1 MAVYTG
7 KVVTFN
13 KTPKGFFGFIEYDP
27 KEENMYFNQRG
38 VKPGQNISKGS
49 MVSFSIKTLANNAR
63 VAANVTLVPVRKLSM
78 EERTAVEKALS
89 EMLRERG
96 AVDCSLVRL
105 KLKELGINF
114 EEYSA
119 DLETFIEKCLSGI
132 FAVRRDVRLGGLNCA
147 QALVWTVSQGIARE
161 ALDTLQKDL
170 NEKLENEGCC
180 TMDHFLEILQRC
192 GIESYKIHAET
203 VDEFVDLFLGDGYAV
218 VRDVEMAGKRLP
230 AAILTA
236 KDAEALR
243 SQPSREEDRKDED
256 RDSDDDLK
264 KQREDTSARDLQTL
278 EELYNRKAYAQ
289 FLLSPALE
297 RIAPDDLPVNYM
309 EMALTCALRLLN
321 PGEEGTVVLNLFQRE
336 LLQCATSG
344 DFIRK
349 WKHSDGFS
357 MEIMRSCAESSLAQF
372 ELPRD
377 VGFVAR
383 LLNLMG
389 NAPTLNN
396 TYAGLTARFATCEN
410 ALLPCM
416 YLVRAFVQKSAT
428 QIQRCLSEYCQIVK
442 DLKASPNRIYVRHED
457 RMYGFPRLLQLM
469 QQYLL
474 QDNPMPQNLRTMAVS
489 AFVDTDSMEEL
500 AGIIASFVPE
510 PDANERRLVELV
522 NALDSWTEEKFF
534 ALLGNNV
541 SEKLLQKSL
550 VLLWE
555 KHPTDAALPE
565 QFLRILS
572 WVVEYDG
579 FICMD
584 ELMRY
589 QYTSGYNK
597 ITKQIMLLESFGV
610 VWDMLQREPSLY
622 ALASYV
628 VNHVLP
634 EVPKNQI
641 SQEAEKALAQ
651 WEDGSV
657 RFYARIN
664 GDHPELTEENASAFV
679 KTFRYFRLDPL
690 HFQAL
695 QDRYADWCVP
705 RMLPDRDSP
714 EDLAVTLTKLFT
726 QGAWEAYV
734 RVYMTAMNEGMIIA
748 PLERRAEEFALSMI
762 ALRRYSELVA
772 YLLHD
777 NRLTKE
783 LRSELLTRAICENFR
798 DNGFTP
804 RAFTLFGEE
813 FTCRDAITMLQ
824 DSFAPTRLACIT
836 SLIALYEYCGE
847 SNKADYLYQI
857 FHSKCESGFQRF
869 YSQYRGRVNGYFGK
883 VHNHYDAIRMA
894 FDTLTPE
901 ALVEF
906 LHWTRFIV
914 IPEFKGYKPV
924 HVFSYYYDAIRR
936 DPRNPESWQ
945 HFWSHLIK
953 FMDLNAW
960 SICVCE
966 GVLKNV
972 LGCGGY
978 NNGRVAIRDMINR
991 RNEEPLPYNFLPL
1004 AFSCLMDSRDQDLL
1018 EQVEKLM
1025 KDRICRDRLVE
1036 TNPWYPGYSDIV
1048 RQFKDFCLAQYDSTA
1063 DVVYYDLLTKL
1074 GVTLDRGDMEALS
1087 QSVADKQYLF
1097 TQICRNYLSGADAV
1111 EMTRLLFGREWK
1123 ELSPTEGKLL
1133 ELLRL
1138 LYTDDEI
1145 LLTEQNLLFPDEQS
1159 VSRFKRD
1166 CAGILVHYPQKT
1178 GLAAFNAE
1186 CSNLTHKYLVFAYV
1200 YRVFYDEDIY
1210 DTYAPGYADFGS
1222 RREFMAYLSFL
1233 SSAYV
1238 AQLEKNVTF
1247 NFFYKK
1253 WRYLKLY
1260 INSVLRQGV
1269 EADDSG
1275 ILEIMDAYGHTDL
1288 VYGSDYLPF
1297 REDVRTFMSMEHLSL
1312 EARECYLYGLMVGDT
1327 GVCLSLY
1334 GNELLGLP
1342 PRQRSVCKSLAEK
1355 LDYRETNCSI
1365 YRLYLDSI
1373 REGDFDLVL
1382 RVAETV
1388 SDFACDALK
1397 ALENA
1402 QDFNRALKLFC
1413 DVGLSE
1419 KPSEAVNKVMRL
1431 PGELFSRHSAMLVP
1445 LLCSRQFRFH
1455 LYGRLRF
1462 AVIHRAQGMELE
1474 RYRRF
1479 TDYLEQKGYEEASC
1493 IRHYLDALYACIRGE
1508 TGKAAEVLARWDI
1521 EKGIPS
1527 QWQQEAQRIRQYA
1540 SGGTDRFMP
1549 DRSVMDNSQEGK
1561 RRTEGFTFPGRLQ
1574 AVLGAERRNLDAES
1588 AMELYDKFRSIRN
1601 NPWEKAG
1608 TGLTLLCSY
1617 PKLDKDSPLKKL
1629 LPSREKLALEVGVE
1643 LTGSGINLSA
1653 DQQAGVAAEL
1663 FDQRHSFGD
1672 RSCAELLQR
1681 LGEQMGHLL
1690 RRYLSLQTWVRHGA
1704 VFEAYL
1710 TENRT
1715 VQDFK
1720 ELRQRILEPCAQLFQ
1735 PEYPTEQRYDVL
1747 RSLSMQFQGLESVY
1761 ARNVLEGI
1769 RRELSRLEDGI
1780 RLRIDLVN
1788 EENNVTDGYA
1798 YFRIENVGR
1807 RTVSLA
1813 GEEISVTCKVA
1824 NQPESRVE
1832 IRNICDLRSGFVTGG
1847 RRWLNMTEDG
1857 DRVEVTF
1864 SIVLNGKG
1872 GERTVICRKTGTL
1885 QKAACGSELRV
1896 SDSARYAVAYAV
1908 PGSEKLYGRDGIKEK
1923 LARCIPAGVTV
1934 LYGPSRIG
1942 KTSLLNWVHRD
1953 LAAKQGNV
1961 MTVLYGGEH
1970 GMGKQRDYVT
1980 NFVDRKLPVPYDDD
1994 EKMAEYLLVQTIV
2007 QGIRRR
2013 QRFTAPASA
2022 NVPAGLLEQVVEILG
2037 DEGQYISDRYI
2048 GVNQLLRD
2056 AGLELWILLDEF
2068 QQVVERWKPEK
2079 SCDFVEVCQMLSSPD
2094 PDSPVNRIKL
2104 VVCGSDD
2111 LLRHMVLE
2119 DDSVWRTAFRTRIA
2133 VEPLEK
2139 QPFLDM
2145 IREEPALYGTNLR
2158 YSDAALDAL
2167 YTYTDGVALYGKE
2180 ICNSVMADIQR
2191 NAAKYAGRN
2200 TIYISDIA
2208 EATQHLL
2215 NRQASELDTKAKEGI
2230 CEIYDA
2236 VTKNLDDDT
2245 DKQYLWYM
2253 AQWLNDN
2260 PDYDGFPER
2269 IFTGRK
2275 LVRGPEKLHESLSIA
2290 LARGIIKLKP
2300 SAYESG
2306 NVYVFRAVFYYFAFL
2321 GSASRNLREEK
2332 IFAPEEDY
2340 AEEAAA
2346 RDTDPY
2352 EFGNLIKVAPNF
2364 SQMYTPEQQKALLGA
2379 FAATSKET
2387 ARQAMK
2393 EMMGDNIGTNIGVQN
2408 NLQINV
2414 QNITNTLASFSTGTL
2429 TGAELLECVNAL
2441 PRLEA
2446 YYAPD
2451 QQLAQSDPALE
2462 SQRMEHGMEAVA
2474 NAYADGVR
2482 PVIDQAEDSA
2492 ESDYERCHVREIL
2505 GLDEKSF
2512 EILADVL
2519 GDWGY
2524 EQLRL
2529 TLYLHHMFSQADL
2542 QEENAQIDYSP
2553 VTIMYCKLL
2562 EAMLKEYHCEG
2573 YARVFD
2579 EMPTN
2584 VSVRDR
2590 KTGKYNYLSYFDLM
2604 MGKYQHRITIG
2615 TFTYPLREA
2624 AKRQMLGSY
2633 FVNKW
2638 KEPTTQLWDK
2648 HGKAAEDVLQ
2658 IRNQSAHGQKDHR
2671 VTADQQKKL
2680 VDLLFH
2686 DEGGELIRIRDLVRY
2701 TRN

>member
-7 KVVTFN
+7 KVVTFT

-38 VKPGQNISKGS
+38 VKPGQHIRKGG
-49 MVSFSIKTLANNAR
+49 MVSFTIKILPNGAR
-63 VAANVTLVPVRKLSM
+63 VAANVTAVPAKKLSQEKKAAI
-78 EERTAVEKALS
+78 EEALKAL
-89 EMLRERG
+89 LRDRG

-105 KLKELGINF
+105 KLKELGIEF

-119 DLETFIEKCLSGI
+119 DLETFIEQCLSGI

-161 ALDTLQKDL
+161 ALDTMEKDL
-170 NEKLENEGCC
+170 TEKLKNEGCC
-180 TMDHFLEILQRC
+180 PVDYFLEILQRC
-192 GIESYKIHAET
+192 GVESYKIHAET
-203 VDEFVDLFLGDGYAV
+203 VDEFVDLFLGEGYV
-218 VRDVEMAGKRLP
+218 VARDVLVAGKRMPAVILP
-230 AAILTA
+230 AEAAGKPGGRPAGEDKTEEESPSG
-236 KDAEALR
+236 DAVE
-243 SQPSREEDRKDED
+243 
-256 RDSDDDLK
+256 
-264 KQREDTSARDLQTL
+264 KQREDTSASDLQTL
-278 EELYNRKAYAQ
+278 EELFARKAYAE

-297 RIAPDDLPVNYM
+297 RIDPDDLPIPYM
-309 EMALTCALRLLN
+309 EMALTCALRLLE
-321 PGEEGTVVLNLFQRE
+321 PGEEGTVKLNLFQRE
-336 LLQCATSG
+336 LLQCTSSG

-349 WKHSDGFS
+349 WKRSDGFAP
-357 MEIMRSCAESSLAQF
+357 EIMAGCAESALAQL

-389 NAPTLNN
+389 NAPTLNT
-396 TYAGLTARFATCEN
+396 TYSGLTARFATCEN
-410 ALLPCM
+410 TLLPCL
-416 YLVRAFVQKSAT
+416 YLIRAFVQKSAN

-474 QDNPMPQNLRTMAVS
+474 RDAAMPQNLRTMAVS
-489 AFVDTDSMEEL
+489 VFVDTDSMKEL
-500 AGIIASFVPE
+500 AGIISSFVPD

-522 NALDSWTEEKFF
+522 NAPETWTEEKFF
-534 ALLGNNV
+534 ALRGNNV
-541 SEKLLQKSL
+541 SEKLLQKCL

-555 KHPTDAALPE
+555 KYPTDSLLPE

-572 WVVEYDG
+572 WVAEYDG

-597 ITKQIMLLESFGV
+597 TAKQTMLVESFGNV
-610 VWDMLQREPSLY
+610 CAMAEREPSLY
-622 ALASYV
+622 ALASYI
-628 VNHVLP
+628 VNHVVP
-634 EVPKNQI
+634 EIGKAG
-641 SQEAEKALAQ
+641 ETALAG
-651 WEDGSV
+651 WESYSGG
-657 RFYARIN
+657 FYGRVLERY
-664 GDHPELTEENASAFV
+664 PELTEENALAFTGV
-679 KTFRYFRLDPL
+679 FRYFRLDTL
-690 HFQAL
+690 HFQSL
-695 QDRYADWCVP
+695 QDRYADWYISRIP
-705 RMLPDRDSP
+705 AEGYSP
-714 EDLAVTLTKLFT
+714 ENLAVILTKLFA
-726 QGAWEAYV
+726 QGAWEAYA
-734 RVYMTAMNEGMIIA
+734 RVYMNAANENRILA
-748 PLERRAEEFALSMI
+748 PRERRAEEFALSMI

-777 NRLTKE
+777 KGLTKE
-783 LRSELLTRAICENFR
+783 LRTELLTRAICENFR
-798 DNGFTP
+798 DNGFSP
-804 RAFTLFGEE
+804 RAFTLFDGE
-813 FTCRDAITMLQ
+813 FTCRDAITMLM
-824 DSFAPTRLACIT
+824 DSFLPTRLACIT
-836 SLIALYEYCGE
+836 SLVGLYEYCGE

-857 FHSKCESGFQRF
+857 FHAKCESGFQRF
-869 YSQYRGRVNGYFGK
+869 YSQYRGRANGCFGK
-883 VHNHYDAIRMA
+883 VHNHYDSIRMA

-901 ALVEF
+901 DLVEF
-906 LHWTRFIV
+906 LNWTRFIV
-914 IPEFKGYKPV
+914 IPEFKAYKPV
-924 HVFSYYYDAIRR
+924 HVFAYFYDAIRR
-936 DPRNPESWQ
+936 DPKNPESWQ
-945 HFWSHLIK
+945 YFWSHLIK
-953 FMDLNAW
+953 FMDRNAW

-966 GVLKNV
+966 GVLKDV

-978 NNGRVAIRDMINR
+978 NNGRVAIRDVLNHR
-991 RNEEPLPYNFLPL
+991 QEEPLPYNFLPV
-1004 AFSCLMDSRDQDLL
+1004 AFSCLMESRDQDLL
-1018 EQVEKLM
+1018 EQVADIM
-1025 KDRICRDRLVE
+1025 KDEACRERLV
-1036 TNPWYPGYSDIV
+1036 TDNPWYPGYSDIV
-1048 RQFKDFCLAQYDSTA
+1048 RKFKDFCLGQYDRTT
-1063 DVVYYDLLTKL
+1063 DTVYYELLTRL
-1074 GVTLDRGDMEALS
+1074 GMTLDRSDMEALS
-1087 QSVADKQYLF
+1087 QTGADKQYLF
-1097 TQICRNYLSGADAV
+1097 VQICRNFLSGTDTA
-1111 EMTRLLFGREWK
+1111 EMTNLLFSENWK
-1123 ELSPTEGKLL
+1123 ELTPVEGKLL
-1133 ELLRL
+1133 ELLRM
-1138 LYTDDEI
+1138 LYSDDEI
-1145 LLTEQNLLFPDEQS
+1145 FLTENSLLFPDEQS
-1159 VSRFKRD
+1159 VARFKRD
-1166 CAGILVHYPQKT
+1166 CASILVHYPQKT
-1178 GLAAFNAE
+1178 GLLAFDAE
-1186 CSNLTHKYLVFAYV
+1186 CTNLPHKYLVFSYA

-1210 DTYAPGYADFGS
+1210 DKYVPGYADFGS
-1222 RREFMAYLSFL
+1222 RREFMAHLSFL

-1260 INSVLRQGV
+1260 INAVLRRGV

-1275 ILEIMDAYGHTDL
+1275 ILEIMDAYGHTDIVL
-1288 VYGSDYLPF
+1288 QSDYLPF
-1297 REDVRTFMSMEHLSL
+1297 REDVRTFMALEDLSL
-1312 EARECYLYGLMVGDT
+1312 EARECYLYGLMVGHT

-1334 GNELLGLP
+1334 GDELLELP
-1342 PRQRSVCKSLAEK
+1342 PRHRSVCKRLAEK

-1365 YRLYLDSI
+1365 YRLYMDPI
-1373 REGDFDLVL
+1373 RQGDFGLVL
-1382 RVAETV
+1382 RVADTV
-1388 SDFACDALK
+1388 SDFAGDALK
-1397 ALENA
+1397 ALA
-1402 QDFNRALKLFC
+1402 DSRDFDRALKLFR
-1413 DVGLSE
+1413 DAGLSE

-1431 PGELFSRHSAMLVP
+1431 PDDQFFRHSAMLVP
-1445 LLCSRQFRFH
+1445 LLFSRQFRFH
-1455 LYGRLRF
+1455 LYGRLRYG
-1462 AVIHRAQGMELE
+1462 VIQRGQDMDPE

-1479 TDYLEQKGYEEASC
+1479 TDYLEHRGYEEAVC
-1493 IRHYLDALYACIRGE
+1493 VRRYLDALRACIRSDVRE
-1508 TGKAAEVLARWDI
+1508 AAAVLERWDI

-1540 SGGTDRFMP
+1540 AGTTERFVP
-1549 DRSVMDNSQEGK
+1549 DRSVMDNSQTGN
-1561 RRTEGFTFPGRLQ
+1561 RRGEGFAFPARFL
-1574 AVLGAERRNLDAES
+1574 AVLGAERRTVDADG
-1588 AMELYDKFRSIRN
+1588 ALELYDRFRATKN
-1601 NPWEKAG
+1601 NPWEKSG
-1608 TGLTLLCSY
+1608 IGLTLLCGY
-1617 PKLDKDSPLKKL
+1617 PKLDKDSPLRKL

-1643 LTGSGINLSA
+1643 LTGPGINLSA
-1653 DQQAGVAAEL
+1653 DQQMAVAAEL
-1663 FDQRHSFGD
+1663 FAQRHSFGE
-1672 RSCAELLQR
+1672 RGCAELLQR
-1681 LGEQMGHLL
+1681 LGEQMGHLV
-1690 RRYLSLQTWVRHGA
+1690 RRYLSLQTWVRHGQ
-1704 VFEAYL
+1704 VLEVYL
-1710 TENRT
+1710 MENRT

-1735 PEYPTEQRYDVL
+1735 PEYPTEQRYEVL
-1747 RSLSMQFQGLESVY
+1747 RRLSMQFQGLESVY
-1761 ARNVLEGI
+1761 ARNVLEAI

-1788 EENNVTDGYA
+1788 EENEVTDGYA

-1807 RTVSLA
+1807 RTLSLA

-1832 IRNICDLRSGFVTGG
+1832 IRDICGLRSGFVTGG
-1847 RRWLNMTEDG
+1847 RRWLNMEADAE
-1857 DRVEVTF
+1857 RVDVTF
-1864 SIVLNGKG
+1864 SIVLNGKN
-1872 GERTVICRKTGTL
+1872 GERTVICRKTDTL
-1885 QKAACGSELRV
+1885 RKTSCLSRLLVG
-1896 SDSARYAVAYAV
+1896 DSTRYAVAYAV

-1980 NFVDRKLPVPYDDD
+1980 NFVDRRLPVPYGDD
-1994 EKMAEYLLVQTIV
+1994 EKMAEYLLVQTVV

-2022 NVPAGLLEQVVEILG
+2022 DIPAGLLEQAVEILG
-2037 DEGQYISDRYI
+2037 DESQFISDRYI
-2048 GVNQLLRD
+2048 GVNQLLRE

-2139 QPFLDM
+2139 QPFQDM

-2158 YSDAALDAL
+2158 YSDSALDAL

-2191 NAAKYAGRN
+2191 NEEKYAGRN

-2208 EATQHLL
+2208 EATQLLL

-2300 SAYESG
+2300 SVLESG

-2321 GSASRNLREEK
+2321 GSAGRNLREDK

-2340 AEEAAA
+2340 SEEAAA

-2364 SQMYTPEQQKALLGA
+2364 SRMYSPEQQKAILGA

-2393 EMMGDNIGTNIGVQN
+2393 DLMGDNIGTNIGVQN
-2408 NLQINV
+2408 NLQINI
-2414 QNITNTLASFSTGTL
+2414 QNITNTLANFSAGSL
-2429 TGAELLECVNAL
+2429 TGAELLECVSAL

-2451 QQLAQSDPALE
+2451 RELAQTDPALE

-2482 PVIDQAEDSA
+2482 PVIDQETGDG
-2492 ESDYERCHVREIL
+2492 ESDYQRCHVREIL
-2505 GLDEKSF
+2505 GLDERGF
-2512 EILADVL
+2512 ENLGDVL

-2529 TLYLHHMFSQADL
+2529 TLYLHHMFSQAEL
-2542 QEENAQIDYSP
+2542 QSENAQIDYSP

-2579 EMPTN
+2579 EMETN

-2590 KTGKYNYLSYFDLM
+2590 KTGKYNYLSYYDLM

-2615 TFTYPLREA
+2615 TFTYPLRDA

-2638 KEPTTQLWDK
+2638 KEPTTALWEK
-2648 HGKAAEDVLQ
+2648 HGKAAAEVLQ

-2671 VTADQQKKL
+2671 VTADQQRAL
-2680 VDLLFH
+2680 VELLFR
-2686 DEGGELIRIRDLVRY
+2686 DEGGELVRIRDLVRY
-2701 TRN
+2701 TKN

>member
-7 KVVTFN
+7 KVVTFTKN
-13 KTPKGFFGFIEYDP
+13 PKGFFGFIEYDP

-38 VKPGQNISKGS
+38 VKPGQHISKGS
-49 MVSFSIKTLANNAR
+49 IVTFTIKTLVNGAR
-63 VAANVTLVPVRKLSM
+63 VAANVTLVPTQKLSR
-78 EERTAVEKALS
+78 EEQTAIEEALS
-89 EMLRERG
+89 EMLRNQG
-96 AVDCSLVRL
+96 VVDCSLVRL
-105 KLKELGINF
+105 KLKELDIRF
-114 EEYSA
+114 EEYAA
-119 DLETFIEKCLSGI
+119 DLEAFVEKCLSGI
-132 FAVRRDVRLGGLNCA
+132 FAVRRDVRLGGQICP
-147 QALVWTVSQGIARE
+147 QALVWAVSQGIGRE
-161 ALDTLQKDL
+161 ALDIMQKALD
-170 NEKLENEGCC
+170 EKLKNEGCC
-180 TMDHFLEILQRC
+180 PVDHFVEILQRC
-192 GIESYKIHAET
+192 GVESYKIHAET
-203 VDEFVDLFLGDGYAV
+203 VDEFVDLFLGSSYVV
-218 VRDVEMAGKRLP
+218 VRDVVVAGKRLP

-236 KDAEALR
+236 AAAEAL
-243 SQPSREEDRKDED
+243 QKEPAQEEVRKEKDQVAEETVV
-256 RDSDDDLK
+256 
-264 KQREDTSARDLQTL
+264 KQRENTFAEDLKTL
-278 EELYNRKAYAQ
+278 DELYSRKAYAE

-297 RIAPDDLPVNYM
+297 RIAPDDLPLAYM
-309 EMALTCALRLLN
+309 EKALTCALRLMN
-321 PGEEGTVVLNLFQRE
+321 PGEEETVELNLFQRE
-336 LLQCATSG
+336 LLQCTSNN

-349 WKHSDGFS
+349 WKRSDGFAP
-357 MEIMRSCAESSLAQF
+357 EIMESCAESALAQF

-383 LLNLMG
+383 LLNLLG
-389 NAPTLNN
+389 NAPTLNSN
-396 TYAGLTARFATCEN
+396 YAGLTARFACCEN

-416 YLVRAFVQKSAT
+416 YLVRAFAQKSAN
-428 QIQRCLSEYCQIVK
+428 QIQRCLSEYCQVVK

-457 RMYGFPRLLQLM
+457 RMYGFPRLLKLM

-474 QDNPMPQNLRTMAVS
+474 RDNPMPQNLRTMAVS
-489 AFVDTDSMEEL
+489 AFLDTDSMEEL
-500 AGIIASFVPE
+500 AEIIAEFVPD
-510 PDANERRLVELV
+510 PNANERRLVELV
-522 NALDSWTEEKFF
+522 NDPDTWTEERFF

-541 SEKLLQKSL
+541 SEKLLQKCL

-555 KHPTDAALPE
+555 KHPTDSAMPA

-572 WVVEYDG
+572 WAVEYDG

-597 ITKQIMLLESFGV
+597 VTKQGMLLESFAAV
-610 VWDMLQREPSLY
+610 CAMAWKEPSLY

-634 EVPKNQI
+634 DVPKNQI
-641 SQEAEKALAQ
+641 SQEAQQALES
-651 WEDGSV
+651 WEDESA
-657 RFYARIN
+657 RFFARTA
-664 GDHPELTEENASAFV
+664 GDYPELTEENAAAFV
-679 KTFRYFRLDPL
+679 RVFRHFRLDTL

-695 QDRYADWCVP
+695 QDRYADWYTAHV
-705 RMLPDRDSP
+705 LPGSDSP
-714 EDLAVTLTKLFT
+714 EDLAVILTRLFT
-726 QGAWEAYV
+726 QGAWEAYA
-734 RVYMTAMNEGMIIA
+734 RVYMNAVNENLIIA
-748 PLERRAEEFALSMI
+748 PQERRAEEYTLSMI
-762 ALRRYSELVA
+762 ALRRYGELIA

-777 NRLTKE
+777 KRLSKE
-783 LRSELLTRAICENFR
+783 LRTELLTRAICENFR

-804 RAFTLFGEE
+804 RAFTVFGEE
-813 FTCRDAITMLQ
+813 FTCRDAVSMLQ

-857 FHSKCESGFQRF
+857 FHAKCESGFLRF
-869 YSQYRGRVNGYFGK
+869 YSQYRGQVNGYFGK
-883 VHNHYDAIRMA
+883 IHNHYDSIRFA
-894 FDTLTPE
+894 FETLAPDR
-901 ALVEF
+901 LVEF
-906 LHWTRFIV
+906 LQWTRLIV
-914 IPEFKGYKPV
+914 IPEYKGYKPV
-924 HVFSYYYDAIRR
+924 HVFSYYYDSIRK

-945 HFWSHLIK
+945 YFWNHLIK
-953 FMDLNAW
+953 FMDRNAW
-960 SICVCE
+960 HICVCE
-966 GVLKNV
+966 SVLQDV
-972 LGCGGY
+972 LGVGGY
-978 NNGRVAIRDMINR
+978 ANGRVAIRNVINR
-991 RNEEPLPYNFLPL
+991 RDEEPLPYNFLPI
-1004 AFSCLMDSRDQDLL
+1004 AFRSLMESRDRDLL
-1018 EQVEKLM
+1018 EQVAKIM
-1025 KDRICRDRLVE
+1025 KEDACHSRLVSA
-1036 TNPWYPGYSDIV
+1036 NPWYSGYGDIV
-1048 RQFKDFCLAQYDSTA
+1048 RKFKDYCLSQYDQTA
-1063 DVVYYDLLTKL
+1063 DVIYYDLLTKL
-1074 GVTLDRGDMEALS
+1074 GMALDRSDMEALS
-1087 QSVADKQYLF
+1087 QTGADKQYLF
-1097 TQICRNYLSGADAV
+1097 VQVCRNFLSGTDTA
-1111 EMTRLLFGREWK
+1111 EMTRLLFGEEWK

-1145 LLTEQNLLFPDEQS
+1145 LLTEQSLLFPDEQS
-1159 VSRFKRD
+1159 VSRFKQD

-1178 GLAAFNAE
+1178 GLQSFDAN
-1186 CSNLTHKYLVFAYV
+1186 CTNLAHKYLVFACV
-1200 YRVFYDEDIY
+1200 FRVFYDEDIY
-1210 DTYAPGYADFGS
+1210 DKYVPGYADFGS
-1222 RREFMAYLSFL
+1222 RREYIAFLNFL

-1269 EADDSG
+1269 DTDDGS
-1275 ILEIMDAYGHTDL
+1275 ILEIMDAYGHTDM
-1288 VYGSDYLPF
+1288 VYVSDYLPF

-1334 GNELLGLP
+1334 GDELLDLP
-1342 PRQRSVCKSLAEK
+1342 SQQRSVCKRLAEK
-1355 LDYRETNCSI
+1355 VDYRETNCSI
-1365 YRLYLDSI
+1365 YRLYLDTI
-1373 REGDFDLVL
+1373 REGDFGLVL

-1397 ALENA
+1397 SLRDAR
-1402 QDFNRALKLFC
+1402 DFARALKLFC

-1431 PGELFSRHSAMLVP
+1431 PDEIFFRHSAMLVP
-1445 LLCSRQFRFH
+1445 LLFSRQFRFH

-1462 AVIHRAQGMELE
+1462 AVIQRGKDTDPE

-1479 TDYLEQKGYEEASC
+1479 TDYLEARGYEEAPC
-1493 IRHYLDALYACIRGE
+1493 IRHYLDALCACIRGE
-1508 TGKAAEVLARWDI
+1508 AGKAAEVLSRWDI
-1521 EKGIPS
+1521 EKGIPG

-1540 SGGTDRFMP
+1540 AGGTDRFMP

-1561 RRTEGFTFPGRLQ
+1561 RRSEGFTFPARLQ
-1574 AVLGAERRNLDAES
+1574 SVLGAERRTLDADG

-1608 TGLTLLCSY
+1608 TGMTLLCSY
-1617 PKLDKDSPLKKL
+1617 PKLDKDSPVKKL

-1643 LTGSGINLSA
+1643 LTSPGTNLSA

-1704 VFEAYL
+1704 VFESYL
-1710 TENRT
+1710 AENRT
-1715 VQDFK
+1715 AQDFK
-1720 ELRQRILEPCAQLFQ
+1720 ELRRRILEPCAELFQ

-1747 RSLSMQFQGLESVY
+1747 RELSMQFQGLESVY
-1761 ARNVLEGI
+1761 ARNVLEAI
-1769 RRELSRLEDGI
+1769 RRELTRLEDGI

-1788 EENNVTDGYA
+1788 EGNKITDGYA
-1798 YFRIENVGR
+1798 YFRIGNVGR

-1813 GEEISVTCKVA
+1813 GEELSVTCKVA

-1832 IRNICDLRSGFVTGG
+1832 IRNICGLRSGFVTGG
-1847 RRWLNMTEDG
+1847 RRLLNMAEDV
-1857 DRVEVTF
+1857 DQVEVIF
-1864 SIVLNGKG
+1864 SIVLTGKT

-1885 QKAACGSELRV
+1885 QKAACESTLRV

-1953 LAAKQGNV
+1953 LAAKLGNV

-1980 NFVDRKLPVPYDDD
+1980 NFVDRRIPVPYDDD

-2022 NVPAGLLEQVVEILG
+2022 SVPSGLLEQMVEILG
-2037 DEGQYISDRYI
+2037 DESQFISDRYI
-2048 GVNQLLRD
+2048 GVNQLLRE

-2158 YSDAALDAL
+2158 YSEAALDAL

-2191 NAAKYAGRN
+2191 NAGKYAGRN

-2208 EATQHLL
+2208 EATQLLL

-2253 AQWLNDN
+2253 AQWLDAN

-2275 LVRGPEKLHESLSIA
+2275 LVRGPEKLRESLSIA

-2321 GSASRNLREEK
+2321 GSARRNLREDK
-2332 IFAPEEDY
+2332 IFAAEEDY
-2340 AEEAAA
+2340 AEDAAA
-2346 RDTDPY
+2346 RDGDPY
-2352 EFGNLIKVAPNF
+2352 EFGNLIKVAPSF
-2364 SQMYTPEQQKALLGA
+2364 SQMYTPEQQKAILGA

-2393 EMMGDNIGTNIGVQN
+2393 ELMGDNIGTNIGVQN
-2408 NLQINV
+2408 NLQINI
-2414 QNITNTLASFSTGTL
+2414 QQITNTLASFSAGTL
-2429 TGAELLECVNAL
+2429 TGAGLLESVNAL
-2441 PRLEA
+2441 PRLES

-2451 QQLAQSDPALE
+2451 RNLAQSDPALE
-2462 SQRMEHGMEAVA
+2462 SQRMEHGMDAVA

-2482 PVIDQAEDSA
+2482 PVIDQADNAGET
-2492 ESDYERCHVREIL
+2492 DYERCHVRELL
-2505 GLDEKSF
+2505 GLDERSF
-2512 EILADVL
+2512 EVLGDVL

-2529 TLYLHHMFSQADL
+2529 TLYLHHMFSQAEV

-2579 EMPTN
+2579 EMETN

-2590 KTGKYNYLSYFDLM
+2590 KTGKYNYLSYYDLM

-2615 TFTYPLREA
+2615 TFTHPLRDA
-2624 AKRQMLGSY
+2624 AKRQMLGTY

-2638 KEPTTQLWDK
+2638 KEPTTQQWEK
-2648 HGKAAEDVLQ
+2648 HGRAAEDVLQ

-2671 VTADQQKKL
+2671 VTADQQKTL
-2680 VDLLFH
+2680 VDLLFR
-2686 DEGGELIRIRDLVRY
+2686 DEGGELVRIRDLVRY